1 MPYQTKKGL
10 ITLSEIFVGKPAP
23 DFTLPDQNGKPV
35 TLSDY
40 RGKQNVVLLFYPL
53 DWTPV

>member
-1 MPYQTKKGL
+1 MSQ
-10 ITLSEIFVGKPAP
+10 EIFVGKPAP
-23 DFTLPDQNGKPV
+23 DFTLPDQNGKDV

-40 RGKQNVVLLFYPL
+40 RGKKNVVLLFYPL

>member
-1 MPYQTKKGL
+1 V
-10 ITLSEIFVGKPAP
+10 SEVFVGKPAP
-23 DFTLPDQNGKPV
+23 DFTIPDQNGQPV

-40 RGKQNVVLLFYPL
+40 QGKQNVVLLFYPL